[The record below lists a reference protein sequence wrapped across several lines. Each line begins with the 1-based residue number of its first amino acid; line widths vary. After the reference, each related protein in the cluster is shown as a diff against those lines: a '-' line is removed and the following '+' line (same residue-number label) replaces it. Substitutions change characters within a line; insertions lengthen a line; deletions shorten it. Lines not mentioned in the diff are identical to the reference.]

1 MVTTRTEIKKLQPGR
16 YVVID
21 EEPCKVLDVTTSVSG
36 KHGEA
41 KARLEA
47 VGLFDNKKRSIV
59 KPADAEMEI
68 PIIEKKTG
76 QVIAI
81 AGNNAQVMDM
91 TDYEIFD
98 IPIPEELKEKI
109 AQGKEISYWVVM
121 GRKMIMEVRGWLF
134 I

>member
-1 MVTTRTEIKKLQPGR
+1 MVTTRTEIKKLQLGR
-16 YVVID
+16 YVIID
-21 EEPCKVLDVTTSVSG
+21 DEPCKVLDVTTSVSG

-81 AGNNAQVMDM
+81 SGNNAQIMDM
-91 TDYEIFD
+91 ADYEIFD
-98 IPIPEELKEKI
+98 IPIPEELKEKV

-121 GRKMIMEVRGWLF
+121 NRKMIIEVRG
-134 I
+134 

>member
-1 MVTTRTEIKKLQPGR
+1 MVTTRTEIKKFQPGR
-16 YVVID
+16 YVIID
-21 EEPCKVLDVTTSVSG
+21 DEPCKVLDVTTSVSG

-68 PIIEKKTG
+68 PIIEKKSG

-81 AGNNAQVMDM
+81 AGNNAQIMDM
-91 TDYEIFD
+91 ADYEIFD
-98 IPIPEELKEKI
+98 IPIPEELKEKV

-121 GRKMIMEVRGWLF
+121 NRKMIIEVRG
-134 I
+134 

>member
-1 MVTTRTEIKKLQPGR
+1 MVTTRTEIKKFQPGR
-16 YVVID
+16 YVIID
-21 EEPCKVLDVTTSVSG
+21 DEPCKVLDVTTSVSG

-81 AGNNAQVMDM
+81 SGNNAQIMDM
-91 TDYEIFD
+91 ADYEIFD
-98 IPIPEELKEKI
+98 IPIPEELKEKV

-121 GRKMIMEVRGWLF
+121 NRKMIIEVRG
-134 I
+134 